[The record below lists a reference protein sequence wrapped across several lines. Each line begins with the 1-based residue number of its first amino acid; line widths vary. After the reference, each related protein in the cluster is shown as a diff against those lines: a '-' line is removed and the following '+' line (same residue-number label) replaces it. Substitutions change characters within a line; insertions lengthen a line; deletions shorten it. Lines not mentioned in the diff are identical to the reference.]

1 MKINYIG
8 GEAPGRNDPNDP
20 FIALVVNSAKDVYGA
35 PQQIVPMSGGS
46 GPNHA
51 FLHFLK
57 LPVAAAGMGYPGSQV
72 HAPNENIRE
81 DLYVKAAKHVA
92 RVLGEFAKG

>member
-1 MKINYIG
+1 
-8 GEAPGRNDPNDP
+8 
-20 FIALVVNSAKDVYGA
+20 
-35 PQQIVPMSGGS
+35 MSGGS

-57 LPVAAAGMGYPGSQV
+57 LPVAVAGLGYPGNQV

-81 DLYVKAAKHVA
+81 DQVNTSDKAMIANHGELGDDCAAHSIHCTVSPDAKSYVVKLPSQKHSRTFRTRAK
-92 RVLGEFAKG
+92 

>member
-1 MKINYIG
+1 
-8 GEAPGRNDPNDP
+8 
-20 FIALVVNSAKDVYGA
+20 
-35 PQQIVPMSGGS
+35 MSGGS

-57 LPVAAAGMGYPGSQV
+57 LPVAVAGLGYPGNQV

-81 DLYVKAAKHVA
+81 DLYVNSAKHTA
-92 RVLGEFAKG
+92 RIVTEFARS